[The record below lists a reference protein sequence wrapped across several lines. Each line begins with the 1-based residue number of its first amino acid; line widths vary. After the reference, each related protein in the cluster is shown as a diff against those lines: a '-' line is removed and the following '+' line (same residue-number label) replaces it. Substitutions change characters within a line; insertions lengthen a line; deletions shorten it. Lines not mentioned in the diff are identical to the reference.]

1 MDEIK
6 QDTQEKRSP
15 FNNRYLSSGLYNGYN
30 KFWMY
35 LFTLSMTGLGYVGF
49 QAIIVLPL
57 MAMLAANGYSL
68 ERVESDPNLLF
79 NSEAL
84 GVDKNVVLM
93 LAFGMFVFAL
103 AGFFIGTRFI
113 HHKTLTSVFTGYTK
127 FRFERF
133 GTAFMVW
140 AILLIIMVFVEYIFF
155 PQDLVFDF
163 NLKGFIISVVIMLI
177 FMPIQTG
184 LEELVFRGYLIQ
196 GLSQVFKNGI
206 IPLIITSSLFGLAHM
221 TNPEVRQFG
230 WPIMLTYY
238 TFFALF
244 LGGLTLLDEGLE
256 LAFGIHFANN
266 FMSSVLVSSPHGVI
280 KTYSLFQTKAED
292 PYAEVITWFIL
303 AFITFMIFFMKYRWK
318 NFNILVK

>member
-6 QDTQEKRSP
+6 QDTLQEKP
-15 FNNRYLSSGLYNGYN
+15 FNNRYLNSGLFSGYN

-35 LFTLSMTGLGYVGF
+35 FFTLGLTGLGYMGF
-49 QAIIVLPL
+49 QAIIVFPL
-57 MAMLAANGYSL
+57 MAMLSANGYSL
-68 ERVESDPNLLF
+68 ESVESDPNLLF
-79 NSEAL
+79 DNEAL
-84 GVDKNVVLM
+84 GVDKNVVLV
-93 LAFGMFVFAL
+93 LAFGMFVFAFV
-103 AGFFIGTRFI
+103 GFFLGLRFV
-113 HHKTLTSVFTGYTK
+113 HHKTLKSVFTGYTK

-133 GTAFMVW
+133 ATAFTVW
-140 AILLIIMVFVEYIFF
+140 AVLLVIMIFVEYVFF
-155 PQDLVFDF
+155 PQDLIFDF
-163 NLKGFIISVVIMLI
+163 NLKGFIVSIVVMLV

-184 LEELVFRGYLIQ
+184 LEELVFRGYLVQ
-196 GLSQVFKNGI
+196 GLSQLFKSGI
-206 IPLIITSSLFGLAHM
+206 IPLLITSLLFGLAHM

-230 WPIMLTYY
+230 WPVMLTYY

-292 PYAEVITWFIL
+292 PFAEVITWAIL
-303 AFITFMIFFMKYRWK
+303 AFVTFMIFFMKYRWR
-318 NFNILVK
+318 NFNLLIK